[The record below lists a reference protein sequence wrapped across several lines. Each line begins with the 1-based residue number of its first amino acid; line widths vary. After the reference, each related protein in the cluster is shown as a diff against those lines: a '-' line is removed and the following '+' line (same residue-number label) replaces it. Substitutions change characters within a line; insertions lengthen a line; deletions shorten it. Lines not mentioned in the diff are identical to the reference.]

1 MGERRPRRGRRS
13 RDTAQIASERMDI
26 LFRQAE
32 EAARKGEPVRSDRC
46 VALARSIGMR
56 YNMRLPPEFKRR
68 ICRSCGAFLV
78 PGKNLR
84 VRIRPGRTVWTCLK
98 CGTPSRK
105 RTAPRTKGPGTIT

>member
-13 RDTAQIASERMDI
+13 RDTAEIASERIAI

-32 EAARKGEPVRSDRC
+32 EAARKGEPCLSDRY

-56 YNMRLPPEFKRR
+56 YNVRLAPKQKQRF
-68 ICRSCGAFLV
+68 CHGCGAFLV

-84 VRIRPGRTVWTCLK
+84 VRIRSGRTIWTCLK
-98 CGTPSRK
+98 CGAASRK
-105 RTAPRTKGPGTIT
+105 KIAIGKADSWPR